1 MKLAG
6 MQKLTLLDFPSV
18 VACVVFT
25 KGCNFRCPFCH
36 NASLVCGENSDFL
49 SEDDIIDFLRRRQ
62 GILEGVVITGGEPL
76 LHGDIPDF
84 LKRIKEEGYL
94 IKLDTNGT
102 NPELLESIIK
112 GSLVDYVAMDIKN
125 SPREY
130 SKAAGDLPLDMEKIE
145 RSKNLLLS
153 GVVNYEFRTTVVK
166 GIHTEE
172 SMKELFEWISGAEKY
187 YLQQFKPSDDLIDP
201 RGLAEF
207 SPAVLKS
214 FCEAAAAYVKCAQI
228 RGI

>member
-36 NASLVCGENSDFL
+36 NASLVCGSSSDSL

-76 LHGDIPDF
+76 LHSDIPEF
-84 LKRIKEEGYL
+84 IKRIKAEGYL
-94 IKLDTNGT
+94 VKLDTNGT
-102 NPELLESIIK
+102 NPELLEALIK
-112 GSLVDYVAMDIKN
+112 DALVDYVAMDIKN
-125 SPREY
+125 SPSEY
-130 SKAAGDLPLDMEKIE
+130 AKAAGDIPLDMEKIE

-153 GVVNYEFRTTVVK
+153 GVVDYEFRTTVVK

-187 YLQQFKPSDDLIDP
+187 YLQQFKPATDLIDP
-201 RGLAEF
+201 RGLSEF
-207 SPAVLKS
+207 SPKELQS
-214 FCEAAAAYVKCAQI
+214 FCETAGAYVKYAQI

>member
-76 LHGDIPDF
+76 LHSDIPDF

-94 IKLDTNGT
+94 VKLDTNGT

-125 SPREY
+125 APSEY
-130 SKAAGDLPLDMEKIE
+130 AKAVGDLPLDMEKIE

-153 GVVNYEFRTTVVK
+153 GIVNYEFRTTVVK

-172 SMKELFEWISGAEKY
+172 SMKELFAWISGAEKY

-201 RGLAEF
+201 SGLSEF
-207 SPAVLKS
+207 SPDELKS
-214 FCEAAAAYVKCAQI
+214 FCNTASAYVKCAQI

>member
-1 MKLAG
+1 MDFAG

-36 NASLVCGENSDFL
+36 NASLVCGGNSDIL
-49 SEDDIIDFLRRRQ
+49 SEEDILDFLGRRK
-62 GILEGVVITGGEPL
+62 GILEGIVVTGGEPL
-76 LHGDIPDF
+76 LHGGIPDF
-84 LKRIKEEGYL
+84 FKRVRELEYL

-102 NPELLESIIK
+102 NPDMLEYLIK
-112 GSLVDYVAMDIKN
+112 NSLVDYVAMDIKN

-130 SKAAGDLPLDMEKIE
+130 AKAAGDLPFDMAAIG
-145 RSKNLLLS
+145 RSKELLLS
-153 GVVNYEFRTTVVK
+153 GAVNYEFRTTAVK

-187 YLQQFKPSDDLIDP
+187 FIQQFKPSDDLIAP
-201 RGLAEF
+201 NGLSEF
-207 SPAVLKS
+207 SQEELKA
-214 FCEAAAAYVKCAQI
+214 FRDTAADYVKHAEI

>member
-36 NASLVCGENSDFL
+36 NASLVCGTDSDFL
-49 SEDDIIDFLRRRQ
+49 SEDDVIDFLRRRQ
-62 GILEGVVITGGEPL
+62 GILEGAVITGGEPL
-76 LHGDIPDF
+76 LHSDIPEF
-84 LKRIKEEGYL
+84 IKRIKAEGYL
-94 IKLDTNGT
+94 VKLDTNGT
-102 NPELLESIIK
+102 NPDMLEFLIK
-112 GSLVDYVAMDIKN
+112 NSLVDYVAMDIKN

-130 SKAAGDLPLDMEKIE
+130 AKAAGDLPLDMDAIE
-145 RSKNLLLS
+145 RSKELLLS
-153 GVVNYEFRTTVVK
+153 GVVKYEFRTTAVK

-172 SMKELFEWISGAEKY
+172 SMKELFEWISGAEQY
-187 YLQQFKPSDDLIDP
+187 FIQQFKLSDDLIDP
-201 RGLAEF
+201 SGLSEF
-207 SPAVLKS
+207 SSEELKA
-214 FCEAAAAYVKCAQI
+214 FRDTAALYVKHAEI